1 MLHPVRLHA
10 HWDVRGVMGLRLRS
24 ARIEAGISQSEL
36 SRRSATTQAL
46 ISDYERG
53 IKEPTYPMLVR
64 LLSAM
69 DMAADITFRPNTEED
84 RHDAILE
91 ESAIRD
97 GWQQEFETGRV
108 RR

>member
-1 MLHPVRLHA
+1 MLHPVRLHT
-10 HWDVRGVMGLRLRS
+10 HWDARGVMGVRLRDVRERS
-24 ARIEAGISQSEL
+24 GISQSEL
-36 SRRSATTQAL
+36 SRRTSTAQPL

-53 IKEPTYPMLVR
+53 VKEPTYPMLVR

-69 DMAADITFRPNTEED
+69 DMIPDVQFRDKTDQD
-84 RHDAILE
+84 RHDEDMERAAL
-91 ESAIRD
+91 SQ